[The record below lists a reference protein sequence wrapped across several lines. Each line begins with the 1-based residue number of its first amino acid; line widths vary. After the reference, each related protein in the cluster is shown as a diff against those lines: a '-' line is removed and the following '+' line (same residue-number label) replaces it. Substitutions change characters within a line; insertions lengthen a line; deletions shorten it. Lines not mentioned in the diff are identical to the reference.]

1 MHAHYTVS
9 HCNNVLLQVIWEWE
23 SEGGI
28 WHPYEREVNQQ
39 IEQLYQSSEGKWM
52 QLTMCTPSPT
62 STLLDLH
69 HMRQI
74 NPRTG
79 ARRTLRR
86 ITATELKPERTHPK
100 LGKGPP

>member
-1 MHAHYTVS
+1 M
-9 HCNNVLLQVIWEWE
+9 LQAVWEWE

-39 IEQLYQSSEGKWM
+39 IEHLYQSSEGKWM

-62 STLLDLH
+62 PILLDLH
-69 HMRQI
+69 HMRQV

-86 ITATELKPERTHPK
+86 NTASQLKHPK
-100 LGKGPP
+100 LGMYQGSCEIM

>member
-1 MHAHYTVS
+1 M
-9 HCNNVLLQVIWEWE
+9 LLQVIWEWE

-86 ITATELKPERTHPK
+86 ITATELKPERSHPK